1 MENMGDIFNN
11 SKVLITGGAGFIG
24 SNLAIKLVDLGAR
37 VEIFDSLIPEQGGN
51 LHNLD
56 GINEKIKFTKADIR
70 DEKKITQSVK
80 DKDFL
85 FNLAAY
91 TSHEGSMK
99 DPFTDFDINCRGN
112 LILLEACRKNN
123 PNIKIIYTGTRGQYG
138 RIIYTPVD
146 EKHPINPVDANGISK
161 MASEMYH
168 FLFHNVYG
176 LKVTSLRL
184 TNTYGPRHL
193 MMHGKLGFV
202 NWFIRLAM
210 DGEKIK
216 VFDGSQIR
224 DLNFIDDVVKALIIV
239 AVNEKTNGEIF
250 NLGSGKPISILDL
263 TKLIIKIVGNGN
275 YEQISYPRER
285 KKIEIG
291 DYIANI
297 SKIKNSVGW
306 RPETSLK
313 EGLKKTIEF
322 YRLNKKNYW

>member
-1 MENMGDIFNN
+1 MENMDDIFNN
-11 SKVLITGGAGFIG
+11 SKVLITGGTGFIG

-37 VEIFDSLIPEQGGN
+37 VEIFDSLISEQGGN

-70 DEKKITQSVK
+70 DEKKITQSVE

-123 PNIKIIYTGTRGQYG
+123 SDVRIIYTGTRGQYG
-138 RIIYTPVD
+138 KILYTPVD
-146 EKHPINPVDANGISK
+146 EKHPINPTDANGISK
-161 MASEMYH
+161 MAGEMYH
-168 FLFHNVYG
+168 FLFGKVYG
-176 LKVTSLRL
+176 MKVTSLRL

-193 MMHGKLGFV
+193 MKHGKLGFV

-210 DGEKIK
+210 DNEKIK
-216 VFDGSQIR
+216 VFDGLQIR
-224 DLNFIDDVVKALIIV
+224 DLNFVNDAVNALLMV
-239 AVNEKTNGEIF
+239 AVNKKTEGDVF
-250 NLGSGKPISILDL
+250 NLGSGKPISIVDL
-263 TKLIIKIVGNGN
+263 TKLIIRITGSGS
-275 YEQISYPRER
+275 YEQIQYPKER

-291 DYIANI
+291 DYIADI

-306 RPETSLK
+306 RPEISLK

>member
-1 MENMGDIFNN
+1 MGDIFNN

-56 GINEKIKFTKADIR
+56 RINEKIKFTKADIR

-112 LILLEACRKNN
+112 LVLLEACRKSN
-123 PNIKIIYTGTRGQYG
+123 PDIKIIYTGTRGQYG
-138 RIIYTPVD
+138 KIIYTPVD
-146 EKHPINPVDANGISK
+146 EKHPINPTDANGISK
-161 MASEMYH
+161 TTGEMYN
-168 FLFHNVYG
+168 FLFHNFYG

-184 TNTYGPRHL
+184 TNIYGPRHF
-193 MMHGKLGFV
+193 MKNEKLGFV

-210 DGEKIK
+210 DNKKIK
-216 VFDGSQIR
+216 IFDGSQIR
-224 DLNFIDDVVKALIIV
+224 DLNFIDDVVQALLMV
-239 AVNEKTNGEIF
+239 AINKKTNGEIF

-263 TKLIIKIVGNGN
+263 TKLIIKIARSGS
-275 YEQISYPRER
+275 YEQIPYPKER

-291 DYIANI
+291 DYVANFN
-297 SKIKNSVGW
+297 KIKNLVGW
-306 RPETSLK
+306 KPKTPLE